1 MPTLREWFNQI
12 DSSAK
17 KTASVKQTAPL
28 MDRIRD
34 ELASEH
40 PDYSLCLDALAIFP
54 AQVTGMFY
62 NNVYPSLSENIQKEW
77 NQAFLRWINS
87 QPPQNALWRMSQA
100 IRARLPRMKNAE
112 ELASELQ
119 WYISQFDN
127 SRAISEARKM
137 RDENDDIEQ
146 LRKLLLLPVETWSV
160 KHENAKRFFDVLFA
174 DFSGERTKKEYR
186 EFLMRTT
193 LDASGDGA
201 SPLAETKAHE
211 TEEQSPVQAVS
222 QKPAPTEESAQN
234 AQESAPE
241 RPEECAAPAEE
252 PEKTEQSVSATSAAA
267 TPSKAAEQSDAESSM
282 PENAPAI
289 SAENPES
296 SQVTPSE
303 IGQKAEEE
311 TSTEI
316 PAKKA
321 APETLSSKTAENAA
335 QQPQLSETFGKANE
349 PGLIKLLERAL
360 ASAKQEARNTEKLKE
375 SLARSE
381 SSLKESER
389 QFADLTR
396 KLGAARQENAEL
408 RMRLEKAERQA
419 ESDRETAL
427 KMREAAETLQRMN
440 ENSAAQAVAGYK
452 AELNSALKDILE
464 NLTDTEAREDID
476 ILSALCD
483 HLLDILKY
491 KGISL
496 EEQ

>member
-1 MPTLREWFNQI
+1 MPTLREWLSQI
-12 DSSAK
+12 DPSAK

-28 MDRIRD
+28 MDRMRN
-34 ELASEH
+34 ELSSEH
-40 PDYSLCLDALAIFP
+40 PDYSLCLDTLAIFP

-62 NNVYPSLSENIQKEW
+62 NNVYPSLSENVQKEW

-87 QPPQNALWRMSQA
+87 QPPQTVLWRMSQA
-100 IRARLPRMKNAE
+100 IRARLPRMENAE
-112 ELASELQ
+112 ELASEIR

-127 SRAISEARKM
+127 SRAVSEAKKM

-160 KHENAKRFFDVLFA
+160 KRENAKRFFDVLFA

-186 EFLMRTT
+186 EFLMRTG
-193 LDASGDGA
+193 LDASGNGA
-201 SPLAETKAHE
+201 SPLAEPKTHE
-211 TEEQSPVQAVS
+211 AEKNPSVEAVP
-222 QKPAPTEESAQN
+222 QKSAPAKEPAQN

-241 RPEECAAPAEE
+241 CPEECAAPAEE
-252 PEKTEQSVSATSAAA
+252 PEITEQSVSATSAA
-267 TPSKAAEQSDAESSM
+267 TPAKAAGQSKAES
-282 PENAPAI
+282 PTPGNASAI
-289 SAENPES
+289 SMENPES
-296 SQVTPSE
+296 SQAAPLETE
-303 IGQKAEEE
+303 NKAEME

-316 PAKKA
+316 PAQQA
-321 APETLSSKTAENAA
+321 TLEPLPSKSA
-335 QQPQLSETFGKANE
+335 QQPQASATSGKASE
-349 PGLIKLLERAL
+349 PSFIKFLERAL

-389 QFADLTR
+389 QCADLTR

-419 ESDRETAL
+419 ESDREIAQ
-427 KMREAAETLQRMN
+427 KMREEADTLQWMN
-440 ENSAAQAVAGYK
+440 KNSVEQAVSGYK
-452 AELNSALKDILE
+452 AELNSALKNVLE
-464 NLTDTEAREDID
+464 NLTDTEAWKDIEM
-476 ILSALCD
+476 LSPLCD
-483 HLLDILKY
+483 HLLGILKY